1 MLSDFSFEL
10 VGLMNTDTTPYGF
23 AVDKKYQSRH
33 RLHTITLCKLSVFI
47 NIYLDDIGALAH
59 LCLDI
64 GKNRTLHAAR
74 TTPCSKEINKRR
86 LAVFYHFIKIVHII
100 AF

>member
-10 VGLMNTDTTPYGF
+10 VGLMNTDTAPYGF
-23 AVDKKYQSRH
+23 AVDKKYQCRH

-47 NIYLDDIGALAH
+47 NIYLDNISALAH
-59 LCLDI
+59 LCLNI

-74 TTPCSKEINKRR
+74 TAPCSKEINKRR
-86 LAVFYHFIKIVHII
+86 LAVFNHFIKIVHII